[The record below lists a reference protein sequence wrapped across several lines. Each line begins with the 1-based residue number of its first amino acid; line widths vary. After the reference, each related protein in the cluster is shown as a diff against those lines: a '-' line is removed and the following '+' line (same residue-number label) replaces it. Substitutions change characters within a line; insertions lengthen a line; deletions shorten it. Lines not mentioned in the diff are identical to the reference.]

1 MKHII
6 ALDTFITEHF
16 HKQEYPDVSGELLKP
31 KRGKWTKIDPKQHP
45 ELAGEFF
52 DLIKTAY
59 SSLGGHAKINQPSDV
74 FADPDWNFWQG
85 VDLHGSPDLDVIIW
99 GQNTKYG
106 LKFSGVGHDGEKT
119 STKAYLD
126 HKGRDLL
133 KPGKYGEVS
142 GKLADIMLGK
152 YKVPSVDNEEEVK
165 KLLGGKDIEW
175 HGEHPVDKNKP
186 GKGWYTRNLGGNK
199 HTKIILGK
207 PKI

>member
-6 ALDTFITEHF
+6 SLDTFLNEGAYKHT
-16 HKQEYPDVSGELLKP
+16 YDDVSGDLLKP
-31 KRGKWTKIDPKQHP
+31 KKGKWMQINPKQHP

-59 SSLGGHAKINQPSDV
+59 ASLGGHAKVNSPSDV

-85 VDLHGSPDLDVIIW
+85 IDLHGSPDLDVIIW

-106 LKFSGVGHDGEKT
+106 LKFSGVGHDGDRN
-119 STKAYLD
+119 STRAYLD
-126 HKGRDLL
+126 HKGSDLL

-142 GKLADIMLGK
+142 GKLADILLGK
-152 YKVPSVDNEEEVK
+152 YNTPSVDDEEAVR

-175 HGEHPVDKNKP
+175 HGEHPIDPSKK
-186 GKGWYTRNLGGNK
+186 GKGWYTRNLGGSK

-207 PKI
+207 PKV